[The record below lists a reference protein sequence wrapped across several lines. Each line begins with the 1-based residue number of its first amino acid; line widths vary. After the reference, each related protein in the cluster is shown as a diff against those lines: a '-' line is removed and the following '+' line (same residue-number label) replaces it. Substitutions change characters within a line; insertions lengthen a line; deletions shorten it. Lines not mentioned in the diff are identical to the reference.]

1 MEFKWD
7 EYVTAVTDATT
18 KAALEKLQAVGQ
30 DAAKQG
36 AQYVVEQ
43 YRLIQKYTEQKA
55 KGEITEDD
63 YKSLMLDLADIMKL
77 EALKANIATRKLI
90 NDLVMTTLNIAMNCL
105 SALIVL

>member
-7 EYVTAVTDATT
+7 EYVAAITDATT
-18 KAALEKLQAVGQ
+18 KAALEKLQTVGQ
-30 DAAKQG
+30 EAAKQG
-36 AQYVVEQ
+36 AEYALKQYQ
-43 YRLIQKYTEQKA
+43 LIQKYTEQKA

-77 EALKANIATRKLI
+77 EALRANLASRKLI
-90 NDLVMTTLNIAMNCL
+90 NELVSTTLNIAMNCL